1 MEGEVTFSGW
11 EKGYGNMVEIKHP
24 NGMISRY
31 GHNAELK
38 VKEGDYVDS
47 GAVIALS
54 GSSGRSTG
62 PHLHFELRKGE
73 FSLNPVKMIDRL
85 NPGLL
90 SDFSLILRFSKK
102 MPM

>member
-1 MEGEVTFSGW
+1 
-11 EKGYGNMVEIKHP
+11 
-24 NGMISRY
+24 
-31 GHNAELK
+31 
-38 VKEGDYVDS
+38 VDS

-85 NPGLL
+85 NPLNPGLL
-90 SDFSLILRFSKK
+90 AKNSV
-102 MPM
+102 